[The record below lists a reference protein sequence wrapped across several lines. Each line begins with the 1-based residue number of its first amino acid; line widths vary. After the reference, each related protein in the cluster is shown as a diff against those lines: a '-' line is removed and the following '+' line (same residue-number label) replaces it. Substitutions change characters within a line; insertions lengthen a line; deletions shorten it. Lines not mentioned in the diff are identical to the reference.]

1 MFNNF
6 KNILVFAPHAYDG
19 ELVCR
24 GILKSINMG
33 SCETYV
39 AFSTAIESVPEGF
52 PNLNELKGSP
62 AIYKLKEKH

>member
-24 GILKSINMG
+24 EILKSINMG

-39 AFSTAIESVPEGF
+39 AFSTAIESVPERF
-52 PNLNELKGSP
+52 PN
-62 AIYKLKEKH
+62 